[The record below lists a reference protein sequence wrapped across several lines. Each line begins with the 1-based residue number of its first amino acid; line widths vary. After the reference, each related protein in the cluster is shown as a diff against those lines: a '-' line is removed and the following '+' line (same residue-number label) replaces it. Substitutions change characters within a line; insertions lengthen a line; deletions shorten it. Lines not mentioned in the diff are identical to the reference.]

1 MAFIDGPF
9 DIEDAWWEPG
19 DPVPLHTGA
28 TTVPTPPSP
37 ALPGKTAYTTVRVK
51 FSAPATPGSTVAT
64 GYEMASALEDYLK
77 ERFTEWLGDNMTYE
91 VFVQTD
97 VR

>member
-1 MAFIDGPF
+1 MAFLDGPW
-9 DIEDAWWEPG
+9 DIEDLPEGEPVATPSVG
-19 DPVPLHTGA
+19 VPPFDPH
-28 TTVPTPPSP
+28 PTLGLS
-37 ALPGKTAYTTVRVK
+37 KRTAYTTVRVK